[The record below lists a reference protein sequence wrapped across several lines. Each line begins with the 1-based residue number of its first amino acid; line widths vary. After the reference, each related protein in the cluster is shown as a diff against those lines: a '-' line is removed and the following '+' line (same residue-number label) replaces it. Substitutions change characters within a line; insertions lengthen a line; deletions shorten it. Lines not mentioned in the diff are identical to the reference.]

1 MNHRFFN
8 KTKIEQQS
16 ILTLIAIRAL
26 TIIAVSIIIAVYTG
40 IYLIGIVTFAITL
53 SIIAPFFDMPSLK
66 SSDKIVYYSPLFLAE
81 KPKNNLTKIHGG
93 TLFDYYFVID
103 RSLNGK
109 QRTDFIIQQYL
120 SGLLAFIEKHKT
132 NKQMKVR
139 GTSYIINKR
148 TAEKIGFK
156 VIETNMLQKII
167 LIYNYFNVMVS
178 NSIAKNKLAFPKLSN
193 TKTFE
198 ADIGQLLAKR
208 DYIETLSNTLK

>member
-1 MNHRFFN
+1 MNHRFYN

-40 IYLIGIVTFAITL
+40 IYLLGIVTFAITL

-66 SSDKIVYYSPLFLAE
+66 SSGKIVYYSPLFLAE
-81 KPKNNLTKIHGG
+81 KPKNKLTRIHGG

-156 VIETNMLQKII
+156 VVETNMLQKII

-208 DYIETLSNTLK
+208 DYIKTLSNTLK

>member
-1 MNHRFFN
+1 
-8 KTKIEQQS
+8 
-16 ILTLIAIRAL
+16 
-26 TIIAVSIIIAVYTG
+26 
-40 IYLIGIVTFAITL
+40 
-53 SIIAPFFDMPSLK
+53 
-66 SSDKIVYYSPLFLAE
+66 
-81 KPKNNLTKIHGG
+81 
-93 TLFDYYFVID
+93 
-103 RSLNGK
+103 
-109 QRTDFIIQQYL
+109 
-120 SGLLAFIEKHKT
+120 
-132 NKQMKVR
+132 MKVR